1 LSLLALT
8 GIPVGLA
15 FGFALSRGRFCMN
28 SAFRDILVMKDYALV
43 KAVGVAILVGMIGFA
58 LMDMTGVIAI
68 NPKPFFWGANMVGG
82 FVFGIGM
89 VVAGGCASGIT
100 YRSGEGMVGAM
111 SAVAGF
117 AIVAVATAA
126 GAFKP
131 VATFLQSTTKVT
143 LADGGS
149 LTLANVF
156 GIPYYALALGIAAV
170 AIILW
175 VIFAVRGRKAEKEEK
190 ASLGARIF
198 KKGWG
203 WTSTGI
209 VIGII
214 SIIAFPASAAAGRNY
229 PLGITGGWKSLLQS
243 FETGQNVLTWESFL
257 IIGTVI
263 GACIAALI
271 AGEFKLR
278 APAPKVIIQTF
289 FGGAIMGFGAIV
301 SKGCNVGHILSGVP
315 QLSLGSI
322 LGGAFI
328 VLGCWFMAYWLFLR
342 PMKQLGV

>member
-1 LSLLALT
+1 MSLLVLT

-28 SAFRDILVMKDYALV
+28 SAFRDIIVMKDYNLI
-43 KAVGVAILVGMIGFA
+43 KAVGIAILVSMLGFA
-58 LMDMTGVIAI
+58 IMSATGVIAI

-131 VATFLQSTTKVT
+131 VTTFLQSNTTVTFADGATPT
-143 LADGGS
+143 LA
-149 LTLANVF
+149 F
-156 GIPYYALALGIAAV
+156 GAQYHIVALIIAIVALVVWFALSRRGKAAMKPETV
-170 AIILW
+170 PL
-175 VIFAVRGRKAEKEEK
+175 KE
-190 ASLGARIF
+190 RIF
-198 KKGWG
+198 KRGWG
-203 WTSTGI
+203 WLTTGI

-214 SIIAFPASAAAGRNY
+214 SIIAFPVSAAAGRNY
-229 PLGITGGWKSLLQS
+229 PLGITGGWKTLLQS
-243 FETGQNVLTWESFL
+243 LETGQNVLSWESFL

-271 AGEFKLR
+271 AGEFRLR
-278 APAPKVIIQTF
+278 APAPKVIIQAF

-328 VLGCWFMAYWLFLR
+328 VLGCWFMAYWLFVR
-342 PMKQLGV
+342 PMRRIGV